1 MRTSVTGMGEFV
13 QVVTT
18 VDGRAAAQELARSA
32 VTARL
37 AACAQVG
44 GPITSTYRW
53 QGAVEEAEEWVI
65 VLKTTAAGY
74 AALERHL
81 LDAHPYDTPEVLC
94 VPILAGNP
102 AYLAWITDQTL
113 P

>member
-1 MRTSVTGMGEFV
+1 MGEFV

-18 VDGRAAAQELARSA
+18 VDGLAAAQELARGA
-32 VTARL
+32 VEARL

-44 GPITSTYRW
+44 GPIRSIYRW
-53 QGAVEEAEEWVI
+53 QGAVEEAEEWVV

-81 LDAHPYDTPEVLC
+81 LAAHPYDTPEVLC
-94 VPILAGNP
+94 TPILAGNP
-102 AYLAWITDQTL
+102 AYLAWVAEQTQ